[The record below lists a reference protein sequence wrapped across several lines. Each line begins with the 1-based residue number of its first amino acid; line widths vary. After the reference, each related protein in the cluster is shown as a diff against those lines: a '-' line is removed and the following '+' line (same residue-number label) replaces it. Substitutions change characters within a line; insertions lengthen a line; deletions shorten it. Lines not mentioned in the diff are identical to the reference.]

1 MKKLNFFAVIASIM
15 LLSACGEQRTE
26 DSTYDSAPDATQEAP
41 SDVYGEEGEVIE
53 EEAPMEEEDGAV
65 DLNIDRE
72 GADANVNTDEVDV
85 NLDTREQ
92 EDTVNTVE

>member
-41 SDVYGEEGEVIE
+41 SDVYGEGEVIE
-53 EEAPMEEEDGAV
+53 EEATMEEEDGTV

-72 GADANVNTDEVDV
+72 GADAGVNTDEVDV
-85 NLDTREQ
+85 NIDTREQ
-92 EDTVNTVE
+92 EDTVNAVE